1 MALTTSSFARSQK
14 GVQRNHLWLRTLLQ
28 SRKLHLRG
36 GCLSGASDSYST
48 PLFSGWPSRVC
59 RPWGNPTNGGR
70 FIQAFFRGLQGASPA
85 RRERPVPAALAWHVL
100 PELFKKAGKAQVI
113 AWQWGQPLGFDADV
127 IPMGFLNVQ
136 LEHELSCVASQSITW
151 HRTWYLPR
159 GEIPNGSDGS
169 AKGQQSLTGQVWHGW
184 ARCLLLCCAITVI
197 GCNASSHHSAKV
209 KTGHGSPW
217 GCCSNIFP
225 ICNFSKKNTHSPFHL
240 LPMCMVFNKV
250 LN

>member
-127 IPMGFLNVQ
+127 IPMGFF
-136 LEHELSCVASQSITW
+136 ECTA
-151 HRTWYLPR
+151 
-159 GEIPNGSDGS
+159 G
-169 AKGQQSLTGQVWHGW
+169 AW
-184 ARCLLLCCAITVI
+184 ALLCCFPE
-197 GCNASSHHSAKV
+197 HHLAQDLVLAKGRNSKRLRWV
-209 KTGHGSPW
+209 SKGAAELDRTGVTRMGKVSPLVL
-217 GCCSNIFP
+217 CY
-225 ICNFSKKNTHSPFHL
+225 HSDR
-240 LPMCMVFNKV
+240 V
-250 LN
+250 